1 MIHWIIRIILHI
13 YYIHFNFNSWHHLI
27 GHMSFFFAV
36 HNSKVKY
43 FRHMAIQN
51 TTSKETTHSI
61 TFRYFQWED
70 LCCFIPLFFA
80 CKFFKVFIFNYVNE
94 VLVLVNCYL
103 NIGTLW
109 VFSEEPCAH
118 FDSELSRGSCTK
130 LGAIGPVLFLS
141 ESISARC
148 LLSFDSGLH
157 PKHHHRHH

>member
-1 MIHWIIRIILHI
+1 MVHWRIRIILHI

-36 HNSKVKY
+36 HNSKVEY

-94 VLVLVNCYL
+94 VLVLINGYL
-103 NIGTLW
+103 NICALW
-109 VFSEEPCAH
+109 VFSKEPWAH
-118 FDSELSRGSCTK
+118 FNSELASGGSPE
-130 LGAIGPVLFLS
+130 LGAICPVLLLS
-141 ESISARC
+141 ESIPARC
-148 LLSFDSGLH
+148 LLSLDNNDWH
-157 PKHHHRHH
+157 RKHQH